1 MSHFKRFIHFGCWN
15 NSGCDSTVGAVQSTD
30 TALTRVIKQIKKNIT
45 SSRFQPEFI
54 TVAGDNYYPI
64 IKKDPITKVKSK
76 TLDEDDLLSGFEC
89 LPKDLKK
96 YLLLGNHDL
105 EALSN
110 AKSNPTSV
118 CQILDMQKDIESD
131 PTNNFEMDNLKSP
144 FILNAKLT
152 DSTIVIM
159 IDTSMYSNEDKSLK
173 KVEECYQRLFEIHG
187 LDNPNKDTI
196 KNVRELQKKRVEAFV
211 DTLNVTAGRL
221 KNIIVI
227 GHHPL
232 MCFKTDE
239 VKDKNTG
246 TKTKET
252 ETLSWNELNN
262 LYFNSIYSKLKKNK
276 RINYF
281 YLCADLHQYQ
291 VGDIHMSNK
300 AESTDAVM
308 IKQFVVGTGGSQLED
323 LDVDL
328 SLVPAGKET
337 IQLDAI
343 TISYTNVS
351 NIATYGF
358 LDCLLTP
365 EEDFNPLFVAADMS
379 DFNVKTFKGGYYSK
393 GNNKFLN
400 KTQRKRI
407 NKSKQTSRH
416 TGKKINRTK
425 KIKILKRK
433 NKSRH
438 YKNRL
443 KKINK

>member
-15 NSGCDSTVGAVQSTD
+15 NSGCDSTAGAVKSSD
-30 TALTRVIKQIKKNIT
+30 TALTRVMKQIKKNIT
-45 SSRFQPEFI
+45 SSQFQPEFI

-64 IKKDPITKVKSK
+64 IKKDPVTKIK
-76 TLDEDDLLSGFEC
+76 TKLLDEDDLLSGFEC

-110 AKSNPTSV
+110 AKSNPVSA
-118 CQILDMQKDIESD
+118 CQILDMQKDIESN
-131 PTNNFEMDNLKSP
+131 PNNNFEMDDLKSP
-144 FILNAKLT
+144 FILNTQLT

-159 IDTSMYSNEDKSLK
+159 LDTSMYSNEDKSLK
-173 KVEECYQRLFEIHG
+173 KVEECYQRLFELHG

-211 DTLNVTAGRL
+211 DTLDGRL

-227 GHHPL
+227 GHHP
-232 MCFKTDE
+232 MVCFKTDE
-239 VKDKNTG
+239 VKDKVTG
-246 TKTKET
+246 TKSKET
-252 ETLSWNELNN
+252 ETLVMNELNH

-291 VGDIHMSNK
+291 TGDIHMAKNSD
-300 AESTDAVM
+300 EVLV
-308 IKQFVVGTGGSQLED
+308 KQFVAGTGGSQLED

-328 SLVPAGKET
+328 SLLKPGQEITK
-337 IQLDAI
+337 LD
-343 TISYTNVS
+343 TLTLTYTNVY
-351 NIATYGF
+351 NKATYGF

-365 EEDFNPLFVAADMS
+365 EGDFNPLFVEADMS
-379 DFNVKTFKGGYYSK
+379 NFNVKTFKGGYYSK

-400 KTQRKRI
+400 KTRRNRKMV
-407 NKSKQTSRH
+407 
-416 TGKKINRTK
+416 
-425 KIKILKRK
+425 
-433 NKSRH
+433 NKSRAMKKRKSTQKIKTKTKTKSRH
-438 YKNRL
+438 NKKKRL
-443 KKINK
+443 